1 MTRFAILFG
10 LVALYAGAVVVF
22 LNGPA
27 RSQEVTTFE
36 DDRIVGRLVIHNH
49 LTAPVQSRTVHDFG
63 GVEVIVDYVSTPN
76 FVAGTDPRD
85 IVTITVPDGYLAI
98 PSDVLLPEGES
109 VEILIYEA
117 VLG

>member
-1 MTRFAILFG
+1 MTRLILAIVAFYAALGFASWAAWG
-10 LVALYAGAVVVF
+10 
-22 LNGPA
+22 
-27 RSQEVTTFE
+27 QEVTTFE

-76 FVAGTDPRD
+76 FVAGVDPRD

-98 PSDVLLPEGES
+98 PPDVLLPEGES